1 VAMAVGAALAGV
13 PAKTIALLG
22 DGGLMV
28 NLGELATAAENRANI
43 VFVLMNDRGY
53 GVIRNIQD
61 AQFGGRRHY
70 ADLHTPDFK
79 LLAAALGLQHQKV
92 SHVDHFP
99 AALDRALLARG
110 PQIVE
115 VDMQAIGRFAES
127 FAGPPAGAA
136 GSA

>member
-1 VAMAVGAALAGV
+1 MAVGAALAGV
-13 PAKTIALLG
+13 PAKTIALIG
-22 DGGLMV
+22 DGGTMV
-28 NLGELATAAENRANI
+28 NLGELATVVDAKADIA
-43 VFVLMNDRGY
+43 FVLMNDRGY

-92 SHVDHFP
+92 NRIDDFP
-99 AALDRALLARG
+99 AALDRALLASG
-110 PQIVE
+110 AQIVE
-115 VDMQAIGRFAES
+115 VDMHAIGPFAES